1 MCIFLD
7 NIKGNESKIVFGAFT
22 CYIHFIYHSK
32 KKKKKEKKKE
42 AKAGSEGG
50 LNLLKS
56 QLSCRQRFG
65 QGPGFLKLDLF

>member
-1 MCIFLD
+1 MNRKLCLALLHVIFTLYT
-7 NIKGNESKIVFGAFT
+7 IQ
-22 CYIHFIYHSK
+22 
-32 KKKKKEKKKE
+32 KKKKKERKKKE

>member
-1 MCIFLD
+1 MNRKLCLALLHVIFTL
-7 NIKGNESKIVFGAFT
+7 FT
-22 CYIHFIYHSK
+22 IQK
-32 KKKKKEKKKE
+32 KKKKE

>member
-1 MCIFLD
+1 MNRKLCLALLHVIFTL
-7 NIKGNESKIVFGAFT
+7 FT
-22 CYIHFIYHSK
+22 IK
-32 KKKKKEKKKE
+32 KKKKKE

>member
-1 MCIFLD
+1 MLYSLYLPF
-7 NIKGNESKIVFGAFT
+7 
-22 CYIHFIYHSK
+22 K
-32 KKKKKEKKKE
+32 KKKKKE

>member
-1 MCIFLD
+1 MLY
-7 NIKGNESKIVFGAFT
+7 SL
-22 CYIHFIYHSK
+22 YIPFKK